1 MVLNTILRFW
11 WLLPFSNIIIKLEK
25 SGVEGAYFSLMKDF
39 EMLSF
44 VSMMAE
50 AIRRSIWSL
59 LRVENEFFN
68 NFEEYRDFLVIPPIK
83 DDSLDDNNN
92 HVF

>member
-1 MVLNTILRFW
+1 
-11 WLLPFSNIIIKLEK
+11 
-25 SGVEGAYFSLMKDF
+25 MKDF
-39 EMLSF
+39 EMLTF

-68 NFEEYRDFLVIPPIK
+68 NFEEYRDFIVIPPIK
-83 DDSLDDNNN
+83 DDSSDDNN